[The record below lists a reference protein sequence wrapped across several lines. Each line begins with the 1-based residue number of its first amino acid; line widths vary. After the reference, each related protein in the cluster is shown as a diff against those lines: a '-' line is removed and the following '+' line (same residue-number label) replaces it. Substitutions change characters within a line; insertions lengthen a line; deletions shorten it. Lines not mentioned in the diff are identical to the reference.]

1 MTEVPL
7 GELRDYEVRQLLK
20 GEVVPVV
27 FPPLSESNNTP
38 FNVQKNLSW
47 IEGMHV
53 LQEERFVSGLGYN
66 LGFMLTY
73 YFAGVTPSYTISFAS
88 ETPFT
93 HEFYNRNRKLWSKST
108 RSKYLRSF
116 SAFVKNNKWTTVS
129 INR

>member
-7 GELRDYEVRQLLK
+7 GELRDYEIRQLLK

-27 FPPLSESNNTP
+27 FPPRSESNNTP

-73 YFAGVTPSYTISFAS
+73 YFAGVTPSYTISSATK
-88 ETPFT
+88 TPFT
-93 HEFYNRNRKLWSKST
+93 HEFYTEIESYGLNQPDQSIYDLFLRLSK
-108 RSKYLRSF
+108 
-116 SAFVKNNKWTTVS
+116 TT
-129 INR
+129 NGLP

>member
-7 GELRDYEVRQLLK
+7 GELRDYEVRQLLE
-20 GEVVPVV
+20 GEVVSVV
-27 FPPLSESNNTP
+27 FPPRSESNDTP

-53 LQEERFVSGLGYN
+53 LSEERFVSGLGYSV
-66 LGFMLTY
+66 GFMLTY

-93 HEFYNRNRKLWSKST
+93 HDFYSEIEKFGLDQPDQDIYNLFLYVSKIT
-108 RSKYLRSF
+108 GGLP
-116 SAFVKNNKWTTVS
+116 
-129 INR
+129 